1 MCVCLANSIESEM
14 VEKSSAKVLD
24 ELKFTGAPH
33 SEYSGAMNIN
43 NGSGGR
49 VLKGEGEKSS
59 AFLSTG
65 DLANGPPMEETR
77 GTAVGRVKSGQIW
90 TSSNLFIAG
99 LSLSPD
105 NSSLMQQI
113 KSTGKGEICTFLQCY
128 LLLFLLTAACEP
140 YRIHLLPF
148 DPT

>member
-24 ELKFTGAPH
+24 CDELKFTGAPY

-59 AFLSTG
+59 AFPSTG

-77 GTAVGRVKSGQIW
+77 GTTV
-90 TSSNLFIAG
+90 
-99 LSLSPD
+99 
-105 NSSLMQQI
+105 
-113 KSTGKGEICTFLQCY
+113 
-128 LLLFLLTAACEP
+128 
-140 YRIHLLPF
+140 
-148 DPT
+148 